1 MGEVVNVVVA
11 FAVIILILRWA
22 TTSSGDSTAEQAAAR
37 ALRFRP
43 KKVTPEMARLPPL
56 LIHPAEL
63 SDVGRN
69 SNRNVPRHPKVRLV
83 QHIKGT
89 HVGEDLTFGFHSA
102 NIHYDLLR
110 TGSVELT
117 TNKILERGFLDVPPE
132 AYFTLYPRQS
142 GADVVPRPAGAP
154 ITARTTMAATQAR
167 PKETLIS
174 RYGLESRL
182 PNADVVPS
190 LQQGGGAVWE
200 DTAEKREAS
209 LRERKAQM
217 VLAARQRML
226 AAQQI
231 PANSP
236 TS

>member
-22 TTSSGDSTAEQAAAR
+22 TTSSGESTAEQAAAR

-43 KKVTPEMARLPPL
+43 KKVTPEMV
-56 LIHPAEL
+56 E
-63 SDVGRN
+63 
-69 SNRNVPRHPKVRLV
+69 
-83 QHIKGT
+83 T
-89 HVGEDLTFGFHSA
+89 LTGMFPDIPHA

-110 TGSVELT
+110 TGSVEVT
-117 TNKILERGFLDVPPE
+117 TNKILERGFLDAPPE

-142 GADVVPRPAGAP
+142 GADMVPRPAGAP
-154 ITARTTMAATQAR
+154 TAARAAAMAATQ

-182 PNADVVPS
+182 PSADVVPS
-190 LQQGGGAVWE
+190 PQQDAGGRAKWE

-217 VLAARQRML
+217 ILAARQRML
-226 AAQQI
+226 AAQRI
-231 PANSP
+231 PAKSP
-236 TS
+236 TA

>member
-22 TTSSGDSTAEQAAAR
+22 TTSSGESTAEQAAAR

-43 KKVTPEMARLPPL
+43 KKVTPEMVETVTGMFPDLP
-56 LIHPAEL
+56 
-63 SDVGRN
+63 
-69 SNRNVPRHPKVRLV
+69 
-83 QHIKGT
+83 T
-89 HVGEDLTFGFHSA
+89 A

-117 TNKILERGFLDVPPE
+117 TNKILERGFLDAPPDS
-132 AYFTLYPRQS
+132 YFTLYPRQS
-142 GADVVPRPAGAP
+142 GADALRSTGTP
-154 ITARTTMAATQAR
+154 TAARATTMVTTQAR

-182 PNADVVPS
+182 PNEDVVPS
-190 LQQGGGAVWE
+190 PQQDAGGRAMWE

-217 VLAARQRML
+217 ILAARQRML
-226 AAQQI
+226 AAQRI
-231 PANSP
+231 PAKSP
-236 TS
+236 TA

>member
-22 TTSSGDSTAEQAAAR
+22 TTSSGESTTEQAAAR

-43 KKVTPEMARLPPL
+43 KKVTPEMVETVTGMFPDLP
-56 LIHPAEL
+56 
-63 SDVGRN
+63 N
-69 SNRNVPRHPKVRLV
+69 
-83 QHIKGT
+83 
-89 HVGEDLTFGFHSA
+89 A

-117 TNKILERGFLDVPPE
+117 TNKILERGFLDAPPE
-132 AYFTLYPRQS
+132 VYFTLYPRQS
-142 GADVVPRPAGAP
+142 GADIVRSAGAP
-154 ITARTTMAATQAR
+154 TAARTAIAATQAR

-174 RYGLESRL
+174 RYGLETRL
-182 PNADVVPS
+182 PSEDIVPS
-190 LQQGGGAVWE
+190 PQQDAGGRAVWE

-217 VLAARQRML
+217 ILAARQRML
-226 AAQQI
+226 AAQRI
-231 PANSP
+231 PAKSP
-236 TS
+236 TA

>member
-11 FAVIILILRWA
+11 FAVIIIIVRWA
-22 TTSSGDSTAEQAAAR
+22 TTSSGESTTDQAAAR

-43 KKVTPEMARLPPL
+43 KKVTPEMVETVTGMFPDIP
-56 LIHPAEL
+56 H
-63 SDVGRN
+63 
-69 SNRNVPRHPKVRLV
+69 
-83 QHIKGT
+83 
-89 HVGEDLTFGFHSA
+89 A

-117 TNKILERGFLDVPPE
+117 TNKILERGFLDAPPE

-142 GADVVPRPAGAP
+142 GADVGPRPAGAP
-154 ITARTTMAATQAR
+154 TMARTVTTGAQAMQ
-167 PKETLIS
+167 KETLIS

-182 PNADVVPS
+182 SVADDLPS
-190 LQQGGGAVWE
+190 PQQDAGGRAVWE
-200 DTAEKREAS
+200 DSAEKREAS

-226 AAQQI
+226 SAQRI
-231 PANSP
+231 PENSP
-236 TS
+236 AA